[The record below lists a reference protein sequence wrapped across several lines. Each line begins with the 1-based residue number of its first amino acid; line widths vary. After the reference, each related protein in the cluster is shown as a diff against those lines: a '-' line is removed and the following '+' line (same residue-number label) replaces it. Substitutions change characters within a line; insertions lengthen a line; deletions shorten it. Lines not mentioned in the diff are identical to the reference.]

1 MKGRG
6 EYLGD
11 EERVDLPSV
20 AVSNKS
26 LVTPHQ
32 RTMSTMSAMER
43 KYISLSP
50 VQDIEMLKL

>member
-11 EERVDLPSV
+11 EERVDPSV
-20 AVSNKS
+20 AASNKS

-43 KYISLSP
+43 KYTSLSP